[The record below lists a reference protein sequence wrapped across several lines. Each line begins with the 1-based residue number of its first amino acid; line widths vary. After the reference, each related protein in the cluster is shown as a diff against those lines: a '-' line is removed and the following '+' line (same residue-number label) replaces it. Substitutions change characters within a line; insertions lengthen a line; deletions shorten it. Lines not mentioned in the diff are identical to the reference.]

1 MKLDTTSVLGKTY
14 KKTEDGIL
22 KHSLESH
29 LQSYSGDHHD
39 MWAEPEFTGKYIDIC
54 TKYYKNTGNTEYLN
68 RAKAVVDKICDTQP
82 EDGYLGALMEKVRWE
97 NFDVWNQTFTVL
109 GLLSYYTETNDKKAL
124 EAAEKCSRSIADH
137 YMNDKGKDILD
148 ATNFGTQ
155 HISFLFVLPKLYK
168 ITGKQI
174 YMDFM
179 NFIAD
184 KLKNSDLNFF
194 EFDSILNL
202 RSKKGIENF
211 VVLMGIIQYAEIT
224 GDEKAIESVKKYWQ
238 QVNDTQIRNTGNGT
252 VGEFWTEN
260 GNAPAL
266 LGADVKPNENCVAV
280 GWIELSL
287 MMFYKEQNVKYLDAI
302 EKSLFNHIL
311 GSLSEDGTDFAY
323 YQPNYGKK
331 LSTTDGEMYKCC
343 RYRGFTLFAYLQD
356 MLYYSDENCIIPM
369 IYQASEYEDEYV
381 KIIQKTNY
389 PFDTS
394 IEFDIT
400 TKKECNKKLKLKI
413 PGWCKKYTL
422 NAEYEYAD
430 GYLVLDCKNMSINL
444 NLESDIIEETGI
456 INGIEYV
463 SYSKGPLL
471 LAHEPDAKN
480 PLFTKDGYKMTD
492 YASAGRKHDYYVW
505 IRKE

>member
-1 MKLDTTSVLGKTY
+1 MNLDIKSVLGKAY
-14 KKTEDGIL
+14 KKTEIGIL

-29 LQSYSGDHHD
+29 LQSYTGDHNA

-54 TKYYKNTGNTEYLN
+54 TKYYKNTGNIEYLN
-68 RAKAVVDKICDTQP
+68 RAKAVVDKICDIQ
-82 EDGYLGALMEKVRWE
+82 DGYLGALMPKDRWE
-97 NFDVWNQTFTVL
+97 NFDVWNQCFTVL

-124 EAAEKCSRSIADH
+124 EIAEKCSQTIADH
-137 YMNDKGKDILD
+137 YMNNKGKDILD

-168 ITGKQI
+168 LTGKQI

-184 KLKNSDLNFF
+184 RLKNSDLNFF
-194 EFDSILNL
+194 EFDSILHL

-211 VVLMGIIQYAEIT
+211 VVLMGIIQYADII
-224 GDEKAIESVKKYWQ
+224 GDTAAIESTKKYWQ

-260 GNAPAL
+260 GNAAAL
-266 LGADVKPNENCVAV
+266 LSEDCKPNETCVAV
-280 GWIELSL
+280 GWIEFSL
-287 MMFYKEQNVKYLDAI
+287 MLFYKEQSVKYLDAI

-311 GSLSEDGTDFAY
+311 GSYSDDGADFAY
-323 YQPNYGKK
+323 YQPNYGRKVDAT
-331 LSTTDGEMYKCC
+331 SEDMYKCC

-356 MLYYSDENCIIPM
+356 MLYYSDKDCIIPM

-381 KIIQKTNY
+381 KILQKTDY

-400 TKKECNKKLKLKI
+400 VKKECNKKLKLKI
-413 PGWCKKYTL
+413 PGWCKGYTL
-422 NAEYEYAD
+422 NTEYEYDD
-430 GYLVLDCKNMSINL
+430 GFVTVDCKDSSVTL
-444 NLESDIIEETGI
+444 NLESEIVEEAGI
-456 INGIEYV
+456 IDGKEYV

-471 LAHEPDAKN
+471 LAHEEDTDC
-480 PLFTKDGYKMTD
+480 PLYKVNNYKLVD
-492 YASAGRKHDYYVW
+492 YSAAGRKNDYTVW
-505 IRKE
+505 IRKED